1 MNFYFYLVL
10 PFYFLKWNHYFS
22 ACENL
27 SNSSCHFWKHKSIFL
42 QILHH
47 YSVPSNITLLH
58 FLSQKYT
65 LVKSSQLKWKFFRFS
80 GAQVKLLLMSILNW
94 HINSSSNLASF
105 SWPWKITPPY
115 FFTLNIIYFGQ
126 KRPIKVQNF
135 DTFKCSSQNLS
146 NSLYQFWN
154 DKWIPLQIL
163 HHSPLSWKRTP
174 LYFLPQTLHILV
186 KSSPLK
192 CKFFSFLIA
201 RLEIYQI
208 PYVNFELTS
217 QFFFK
222 SCFILHCHDT

>member
-1 MNFYFYLVL
+1 M
-10 PFYFLKWNHYFS
+10 
-22 ACENL
+22 
-27 SNSSCHFWKHKSIFL
+27 
-42 QILHH
+42 QI
-47 YSVPSNITLLH
+47 
-58 FLSQKYT
+58 
-65 LVKSSQLKWKFFRFS
+65 
-80 GAQVKLLLMSILNW
+80 
-94 HINSSSNLASF
+94 
-105 SWPWKITPPY
+105 
-115 FFTLNIIYFGQ
+115 
-126 KRPIKVQNF
+126 F

-146 NSLYQFWN
+146 NSLCQFWN

-192 CKFFSFLIA
+192 CKYFSFLIA

-222 SCFILHCHDT
+222 SCIILHSHDTQLLCNFLAHVFSILDKRILSKSQFWHFQVFWWKFAKFTMSFSKPQVSLSSNFAWPFSVIQVTRLYFLGQTLCT